1 MSLSESITKPLFC
14 IDITENK
21 NNDVI
26 NGEEFITLAAPTQK
40 IEEYETKQESIEE
53 TVKKTHLPLWLI
65 IIQYLSAFLF
75 IVTVSSTIE
84 VGLRAAMQNAPFL
97 VMSGFLG
104 GIVWGVLTLVAFIKK
119 KKITSEEKLEEK
131 LEELSNNSDTLY
143 RDLGVPEDALNVDIL
158 VFRYKIKKGE
168 IRPELISVLQTT
180 PYINTPV
187 KIYATENE
195 LNVADIS
202 NVYSFERSELK
213 SISRVNKRIAIPS
226 WNKDEPPT
234 KGKYKPFKMS
244 VNSGNIFLKP
254 YYILNIERDGQ
265 CFGIYLPCYDLESF
279 EGLTGLVAEI
289 E

>member
-131 LEELSNNSDTLY
+131 LEELSDNSDTLY

-158 VFRYKIKKGE
+158 VFRY
-168 IRPELISVLQTT
+168 
-180 PYINTPV
+180 NH
-187 KIYATENE
+187 
-195 LNVADIS
+195 
-202 NVYSFERSELK
+202 
-213 SISRVNKRIAIPS
+213 
-226 WNKDEPPT
+226 
-234 KGKYKPFKMS
+234 
-244 VNSGNIFLKP
+244 
-254 YYILNIERDGQ
+254 
-265 CFGIYLPCYDLESF
+265 
-279 EGLTGLVAEI
+279 
-289 E
+289 